1 MTGAAL
7 QHDSAPANG
16 PLGSKPVPV
25 SDMTVVPVRHYG
37 RWAVATASLVALG
50 LMVLSMISNPNYRWD
65 VVFTYFFSPRIL
77 QGLLNT
83 LALTV
88 IAMLIGV
95 ALGVIVALLRQSPN
109 PVLSKLAGVYIWF
122 FRGTPLFVQ
131 LLFWGYIAAL
141 YPSVS
146 LGIPFTDIEFFTTAT
161 NTLMTPWLAAV
172 LGLSLNESA
181 YMAEIVRGGINSI
194 DQGQREAGQALGMSR
209 AQIMKRVM
217 LPQAMRVI
225 LPPTG
230 NNVISMLKTTSVV
243 SVLAFPELLYSAQ
256 LIYAVNYLTIPL
268 LIVASIWYLIV
279 TTILS
284 IGQHYLE
291 KYFEQ
296 GHQNS
301 PTGPTLLQR
310 LSRRS
315 ERTKSY
321 V

>member
-1 MTGAAL
+1 MAGSAL
-7 QHDSAPANG
+7 QQDGAPAKG
-16 PLGSKPVPV
+16 PIDKPAQVA
-25 SDMTVVPVRHYG
+25 DMTVVPVRHYG
-37 RWAVATASLVALG
+37 RWAVATASLAGLG
-50 LMVLSMISNPNYRWD
+50 LMVASMTSNPNYRWD
-65 VVFTYFFSPRIL
+65 VVFTYFFSARIL
-77 QGLLNT
+77 EGLWNT
-83 LALTV
+83 LVLTV
-88 IAMLIGV
+88 VAMLIGI

-109 PVLSKLAGVYIWF
+109 PVLSKLAGLYIWF

-141 YPSVS
+141 YPSIS
-146 LGIPFTDIEFFTTAT
+146 LGIPLTEIEFYTADT

-194 DQGQREAGQALGMSR
+194 DQGQREAGQALGMSK

-291 KYFEQ
+291 QHFEQ
-296 GHQNS
+296 GHQIS
-301 PTGPTLLQR
+301 STRPTLLQR
-310 LSRRS
+310 MSRSS
-315 ERTKSY
+315 ERNKHL

>member
-1 MTGAAL
+1 MAGTTI
-7 QHDSAPANG
+7 QHESSSTTSSDAQ
-16 PLGSKPVPV
+16 V

-37 RWAVATASLVALG
+37 RWAVAAASLLTLG
-50 LMVLSMISNPNYRWD
+50 LLVASMISNPNYRWD

-77 QGLLNT
+77 EGLRNT
-83 LALTV
+83 LVLTV
-88 IAMLIGV
+88 VAMLIGV
-95 ALGVIVALLRQSPN
+95 ALGVIIALLRQSPN
-109 PVLSKLAGVYIWF
+109 PVLSKLAGLYIWF

-146 LGIPFTDIEFFTTAT
+146 LGIPFTEIQFYSADT

-194 DQGQREAGQALGMSR
+194 DPGQREAGQAIGMSK
-209 AQIMKRVM
+209 AQIMKRIM

-284 IGQHYLE
+284 VGQHYLE
-291 KYFEQ
+291 QHFEQ
-296 GHQNS
+296 GHRNS
-301 PTGPTLLQR
+301 SSRPTLLQK
-310 LSRRS
+310 LSRSS
-315 ERTKSY
+315 ERNKRL